1 MMEPSR
7 QLMTVGNITSLQET
21 LNQLSGY
28 GWSIHHADN
37 AQEAMELLNREACRV
52 GLTAIDPS
60 GTSLPLEVD
69 TRPGLSQVQWV
80 AIVEHDV
87 LRHDKARD
95 LIYNACYAYQ
105 AHPADAEKLNT
116 LLESALKMAGLHEAH
131 PVPTLSCPD
140 DDYHMVGESPIMQQ
154 LFRTIRKVAAADAPV
169 LITGESGTGKELTA
183 HAIHTHSSRHRG
195 PFNVVNCGAL
205 PSGLI
210 QSELFGHEKGAFT
223 GANQRK
229 IGIIESS
236 QGGTLF
242 LDEIGDLPLDMQVN
256 LLRFLENLKVFR
268 VGGLQEIPVDV
279 RVLAATH
286 VDLEKAVERGEF
298 REDLY
303 HRLNVL
309 QVRTPA
315 LREHPEDIEPLAHFF
330 FEKFSA
336 EKPSRVRGFNCDCK
350 TVMRQYP
357 WPGNIRELVNRV
369 RRSMVMCEQ
378 RLITPSD
385 MGLERRQSLSRDTDT
400 LQQVRD
406 MAEYE
411 AIRGALARN
420 KYKVLHAARELG
432 VSRVT
437 LYRLLDKHC
446 IDKNGDSDDGKKNE
460 PSTSG
465 LIQLTST

>member
-1 MMEPSR
+1 MTTPSR
-7 QLMTVGNITSLQET
+7 QLMTVGNTTAFQDT
-21 LNQLSGY
+21 LAQLSRY

-37 AQEAMELLNREACRV
+37 AQEAFELLTKEACRV
-52 GLTAIDPS
+52 GLAAIAPS
-60 GTSLPLEVD
+60 ATSLALGVD

-87 LRHDKARD
+87 LQNDKARD
-95 LIYNACYAYQ
+95 LIYNACHAYQ
-105 AHPADAEKLNT
+105 TTPADARRLDI
-116 LLESALKMAGLHEAH
+116 LLESALGMASLQETQHI
-131 PVPTLSCPD
+131 PTLCCP
-140 DDYHMVGESPIMQQ
+140 DDYHMVGESPVMQT
-154 LFRTIRKVAAADAPV
+154 LYRTIQKVAAAEAPV

-183 HAIHTHSSRHRG
+183 RAIHAHSSRRHG
-195 PFNVVNCGAL
+195 VFNVVNCAAL

-236 QGGTLF
+236 RGGTLF
-242 LDEIGDLPLDMQVN
+242 LDEVGDLPLDMQVN
-256 LLRFLENLKVFR
+256 LLRFLENFKVLR

-286 VDLEKAVERGEF
+286 VDLERAVERGEF

-315 LREHPEDIEPLAHFF
+315 LREHPEDIKPLAHFF
-330 FEKFSA
+330 FHKFSA
-336 EKPSRVRGFNCDCK
+336 ERPTRVRGFSRDSEA
-350 TVMRQYP
+350 VMRQHP

-369 RRSMVMCEQ
+369 RRSMVMCEH

-385 MGLERRQSLSRDTDT
+385 IGLERRQLLFRDADT
-400 LQQVRD
+400 LQKVRD
-406 MAEYE
+406 MAESN
-411 AIRGALARN
+411 AIRAALARN
-420 KYKVLHAARELG
+420 KHKVLHAARELG

-437 LYRLLDKHC
+437 LYRLLEKHN
-446 IDKNGDSDDGKKNE
+446 IDKDGSQVDGRKAV
-460 PSTSG
+460 PPTSRVV
-465 LIQLTST
+465 QETST